1 MNQINTSYFKSGIG
15 ELIAGSFDGRLCLL
29 DFRYRKMRQVID
41 ARIKRGLAA
50 QFIMRDDE
58 VLLEAEKELDE
69 YLKGTRTVFD
79 IPILTIGTD
88 LQKKVWEELMRVPY
102 GTTATYAKLAGAL
115 HNENA
120 VRAVAGAN
128 AANAIAVIIPCHRI
142 IGKDGEPV
150 GYGGGIA
157 VKKRLLK
164 LEKENLQRTGG

>member
-15 ELIAGSFDGRLCLL
+15 ELIAGSFNGRLCLL

-69 YLKGTRTVFD
+69 YLKGTRNVFD
-79 IPILTIGTD
+79 IPILTVGTD
-88 LQKKVWEELMRVPY
+88 FQKKVWEELMRVPY
-102 GTTATYAKLAGAL
+102 GTTATYAELARAL

-164 LEKENLQRTGG
+164 LEKENLLRTGG

>member
-1 MNQINTSYFKSGIG
+1 
-15 ELIAGSFDGRLCLL
+15 
-29 DFRYRKMRQVID
+29 
-41 ARIKRGLAA
+41 
-50 QFIMRDDE
+50 
-58 VLLEAEKELDE
+58 
-69 YLKGTRTVFD
+69 
-79 IPILTIGTD
+79 
-88 LQKKVWEELMRVPY
+88 MRVPY

-115 HNENA
+115 HNVNA